1 MDVSNP
7 YKVLNRTI
15 IVTTIIFVIGLLIFF
30 FKNKFVG
37 AALLA
42 GGAIGAIIGVI
53 SYLKIKKNDQEGAKK
68 IFAQFNIAGGLIILF
83 LGLLILILS
92 KSLKNIY
99 FEIGIGLLLLVY
111 GLFHYIKNKKV

>member
-53 SYLKIKKNDQEGAKK
+53 SYLKIKKMTKREQRKY
-68 IFAQFNIAGGLIILF
+68 LLS
-83 LGLLILILS
+83 LILLA
-92 KSLKNIY
+92 
-99 FEIGIGLLLLVY
+99 V
-111 GLFHYIKNKKV
+111 